1 MTVSPSTALFQHSW
15 VKSDVSQAPLKT
27 LIAIHYSLLL
37 NDNNVGVTI
46 LSHYTGREG
55 V

>member
-1 MTVSPSTALFQHSW
+1 MTVSPLTALFQHFW
-15 VKSDVSQAPLKT
+15 MKSGVSQALLPPLKT

-46 LSHYTGREG
+46 LSH
-55 V
+55 